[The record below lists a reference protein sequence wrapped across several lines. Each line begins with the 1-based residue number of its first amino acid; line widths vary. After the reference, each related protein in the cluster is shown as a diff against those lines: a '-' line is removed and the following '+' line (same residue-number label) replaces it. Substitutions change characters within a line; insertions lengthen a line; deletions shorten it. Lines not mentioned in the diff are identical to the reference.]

1 MKSLIIIALSTT
13 LIVASV
19 RGAQDVADS
28 GVRLRASTEFIAID
42 VSATDSAGH
51 FVDDLDVTDFTVHA
65 NGVSR
70 PIEAFERVSLPAP
83 PSGRGG
89 FSQWMSAVHTNAV
102 RPEQRRIYLILVDEW
117 HIARAS
123 TVKAKA
129 ALHTFIDHAVADGD
143 LAAVQLLARG
153 GDAIQNFTS
162 DRTKLHAA
170 VNRLNGS
177 KLRSATAER
186 LDDPVLNTS
195 GVVRPNADMFA
206 AERVYR
212 AHAVLSDIR
221 GVATQLKEIPGARK
235 IVLWVSEGP
244 EFEDPATSTRGR
256 SDGSALGREL
266 ADTINALNLGN
277 ITAFPLDPRGI
288 TSGQEQLIESSSTFD
303 IQGVGFTSARG
314 DVARSVN
321 ALRTVA
327 SQTGGAVLF
336 WRPDLRPAF
345 DHLLEVAGHYYILGF
360 RAPPD
365 IQSLQHVKVSV
376 RRKGVTLYAR
386 KDYSGTAA
394 SRQLPEW
401 GKHFTPVLA
410 RTLASPL
417 PVPGVR
423 MALQAIPFLRADQPT
438 QMIMLDVDLGNAHP
452 DLPAGV
458 RFGLLIFDDE
468 ERIRLSETQAIRVLD
483 GQPHSAPQLHCD
495 WFILLPPGTYRF
507 RLAAETT
514 NGDVG
519 SVLGDLTVPSYKKG
533 RLALTPLLVLGDTR
547 TAVKMGA
554 AVLPDDSTFSRT
566 TLTRRFHQGQTL
578 ALRAAAFWSDS
589 NDASVSASGALINQD
604 GTQGRPIVFD
614 SRTSGKSSIL
624 SGSLQLDVPPG
635 VYRATL
641 VAKRKG
647 EQSTVETLIEVL

>member
-1 MKSLIIIALSTT
+1 
-13 LIVASV
+13 
-19 RGAQDVADS
+19 
-28 GVRLRASTEFIAID
+28 
-42 VSATDSAGH
+42 
-51 FVDDLDVTDFTVHA
+51 
-65 NGVSR
+65 
-70 PIEAFERVSLPAP
+70 
-83 PSGRGG
+83 
-89 FSQWMSAVHTNAV
+89 
-102 RPEQRRIYLILVDEW
+102 
-117 HIARAS
+117 
-123 TVKAKA
+123 
-129 ALHTFIDHAVADGD
+129 
-143 LAAVQLLARG
+143 
-153 GDAIQNFTS
+153 
-162 DRTKLHAA
+162 
-170 VNRLNGS
+170 
-177 KLRSATAER
+177 
-186 LDDPVLNTS
+186 
-195 GVVRPNADMFA
+195 
-206 AERVYR
+206 
-212 AHAVLSDIR
+212 
-221 GVATQLKEIPGARK
+221 
-235 IVLWVSEGP
+235 
-244 EFEDPATSTRGR
+244 
-256 SDGSALGREL
+256 
-266 ADTINALNLGN
+266 
-277 ITAFPLDPRGI
+277 
-288 TSGQEQLIESSSTFD
+288 
-303 IQGVGFTSARG
+303 
-314 DVARSVN
+314 
-321 ALRTVA
+321 
-327 SQTGGAVLF
+327 
-336 WRPDLRPAF
+336 
-345 DHLLEVAGHYYILGF
+345 
-360 RAPPD
+360 
-365 IQSLQHVKVSV
+365 V

-386 KDYSGTAA
+386 KDYSGIAA

-468 ERIRLSETQAIRVLD
+468 ERIRLSETQAIRVRD